1 MVPRLQGLSFGV
13 LVLAAV
19 ACFSFVGYEGALIAA
34 QHAWK
39 AAWLRTGRDAF
50 VSMLDAISKARNS
63 ILLEMYICTDCELSR
78 SFVAALVAARQRGV
92 EVRVLIDAFGSLEL
106 RSSFWQ
112 PLTKAGGQVRWFNP
126 LTLKRLTFRN
136 HRKLLVCDGE
146 VAFVGGFN
154 LSSDYNGDGVTSGFR
169 DFGLRF
175 IGDMVPALAQSFDLL
190 FEKAE
195 VKHQLWPRLRS
206 KGSATLMGGDGWKLL
221 LNIPSF
227 RQHAIRSTLADD
239 LEHASDVCIVAAYF
253 LPTWRIRNRLL
264 RMARRGG
271 RVRLLMAGKSDVRL
285 AQLAGHRLYETFLR
299 AGAEIYEYQPQ
310 ILHGKLVVIDN
321 TVYAGSCN
329 LDLRSL
335 NFNYELMVR
344 MQDAGLAAEAR
355 EMFEKDLCQSRRI
368 QPETWRAERS
378 LWTKWREDVAHFI
391 LTRLDPFVARWQL
404 KMLR

>member
-1 MVPRLQGLSFGV
+1 M
-13 LVLAAV
+13 
-19 ACFSFVGYEGALIAA
+19 IAE

-50 VSMLDAISKARNS
+50 VSMLSAIAAARKS

-92 EVRVLIDAFGSLEL
+92 DVRVLIDAFGSLEL

-146 VAFVGGFN
+146 VAFIGGFN

-175 IGDMVPALAQSFDLL
+175 IGDMVPALARSFDLL

-206 KGSATLMGGDGWKLL
+206 KGSATLMAGDGWKLL

-239 LEHASDVCIVAAYF
+239 LEYASDVCIMAAYF
-253 LPTWRIRNRLL
+253 LPTWRIRSRLL

-271 RVRLLMAGKSDVRL
+271 RVRLLLAGKSDVRL
-285 AQLAGHRLYETFLR
+285 AQLAGRRLYDTFLR

-344 MQDAGLAAEAR
+344 MQDAALATEAR
-355 EMFEKDLCQSRRI
+355 DIFEKDLTQSRRI
-368 QPETWRAERS
+368 QPETWRTERN